1 MANNKIIQHVYIVGS
16 KGIPA
21 NYGGFETFVE
31 KLTKGQKNKQIKY
44 HVASRFDNSE
54 EAGKKQ
60 RFEYNGAD
68 VFSIDV
74 PNVGSAQ
81 AIVYDYKALKE
92 AIRISKQNQDKHPI
106 FYVLANRIGPFAKH
120 FAKEIHALGGRFYL
134 NPDGHEWARAKWPKP
149 VRKYWKY
156 SEKKMVAAADLIIA
170 DNPEIEKYIKKEY
183 SSFHPQ
189 TTYIAYGTD
198 VQRSKL
204 TMKDQKV
211 RDWFKQKRITEN
223 NYFLVVG
230 RFVPENNYETMIR
243 EFIAS
248 DTKKDFVL
256 VTNIEKNK
264 FYNQLKQRTHFDQ
277 DSRVKFVGTVYDQE
291 LLKYIR
297 ENAFAYFHGHEV
309 GGTNPSLLEA
319 LSMTRLNMLIDVSFN
334 KAVAKDGAMYWTKVV
349 GNLTAQINETEIYD
363 EKRIADYTKAARK
376 RVADEFTWES
386 IITKYE
392 GLFVS

>member
-1 MANNKIIQHVYIVGS
+1 MQHVYIVGS

-31 KLTKGQKNKQIKY
+31 KLTAGQENRQIKY

-54 EAGKKQ
+54 QAGKKQ

-74 PNVGSAQ
+74 PNIGSAQ

-243 EFIAS
+243 EFMTS
-248 DTKKDFVL
+248 RTKKDFVL
-256 VTNIEKNK
+256 VTNVEKNR
-264 FYNQLKQRTHFDQ
+264 FYERLKQRTHFDQ
-277 DSRVKFVGTVYDQE
+277 DPRIKFVGTVYDQE

-319 LSMTRLNMLIDVSFN
+319 LSMTRLNMLIDVPFN
-334 KAVAKDGAMYWTKVV
+334 RAVAKEGAMYWNKAI
-349 GNLTAQINETEIYD
+349 GNLTAQINQTETYD
-363 EKRIADYTKAARK
+363 KKRIIDYTQAARK
-376 RVADEFTWES
+376 RVTDEFTWES
-386 IITKYE
+386 IIAKYE
-392 GLFVS
+392 ELFVS

>member
-54 EAGKKQ
+54 QAGKKQ

>member
-1 MANNKIIQHVYIVGS
+1 MADNKIIQHVYIVGS

-31 KLTKGQKNKQIKY
+31 KLTAGQENRQIKY

-54 EAGKKQ
+54 QAGKKQ

-74 PNVGSAQ
+74 PNIGSAQ

-243 EFIAS
+243 EFMTS
-248 DTKKDFVL
+248 RTKKDFVL
-256 VTNIEKNK
+256 VTNVEKNR
-264 FYNQLKQRTHFDQ
+264 FYERLKQRTHFDQ
-277 DSRVKFVGTVYDQE
+277 DPRIKFVGTVYDQE

-319 LSMTRLNMLIDVSFN
+319 LSMTRLNMLIDVPFN
-334 KAVAKDGAMYWTKVV
+334 RAVAKEGAMYWNKAI
-349 GNLTAQINETEIYD
+349 GNLTAQINQTETYD
-363 EKRIADYTKAARK
+363 KKRITDYTQAARK
-376 RVADEFTWES
+376 RVTDEFTWES
-386 IITKYE
+386 IIAKYE
-392 GLFVS
+392 ELFVS

>member
-1 MANNKIIQHVYIVGS
+1 MADNKIIQHVYIVGS

-31 KLTKGQKNKQIKY
+31 KLTAGQENRQIKY

-54 EAGKKQ
+54 QAGKKQ

-74 PNVGSAQ
+74 PNIGSAQ

-156 SEKKMVAAADLIIA
+156 SEKKMVAAADLINA

-243 EFIAS
+243 EFMTS
-248 DTKKDFVL
+248 RTKKDFVL
-256 VTNIEKNK
+256 VTNVEKNR
-264 FYNQLKQRTHFDQ
+264 FYERLKQRTHFDQ
-277 DSRVKFVGTVYDQE
+277 DPRIKFVGTVYDQE

-319 LSMTRLNMLIDVSFN
+319 LSMTRLNMLIDVPFN
-334 KAVAKDGAMYWTKVV
+334 RAVAKEGAMYWNKAI
-349 GNLTAQINETEIYD
+349 GNLTAQINQTETYD
-363 EKRIADYTKAARK
+363 KKRIIDYTQAARK
-376 RVADEFTWES
+376 RVTDEFTWES
-386 IITKYE
+386 IIAKYE
-392 GLFVS
+392 ELFVS

>member
-1 MANNKIIQHVYIVGS
+1 MQHVYIVGS

-54 EAGKKQ
+54 QAGKKQ

>member
-31 KLTKGQKNKQIKY
+31 KLTAGQENRQIKY

-54 EAGKKQ
+54 QAGKKQ

-74 PNVGSAQ
+74 PNIGSAQ

-92 AIRISKQNQDKHPI
+92 AIRISKQNQDQHPI

-183 SSFHPQ
+183 SSFRLQ

-198 VQRSKL
+198 LQKSKL
-204 TMKDQKV
+204 TIKDQKV
-211 RDWFKQKRITEN
+211 RDWFTQKKIIEN

-243 EFIAS
+243 EFMAS
-248 DTKKDFVL
+248 RTKKNFVL
-256 VTNIEKNK
+256 VTNVEKNR
-264 FYNQLKQRTHFDQ
+264 FYERLKQRTHFDQ
-277 DSRVKFVGTVYDQE
+277 DPRIKFVGTVYDQE

-319 LSMTRLNMLIDVSFN
+319 LSITRLNMLIDVPFN
-334 KAVAKDGAMYWTKVV
+334 RAVAKEGAMYWNKAI
-349 GNLTAQINETEIYD
+349 GNLTAQINQTETYD
-363 EKRIADYTKAARK
+363 KKRIIDYTQAARK
-376 RVADEFTWES
+376 RVTDEFTWES
-386 IITKYE
+386 IIAKYE
-392 GLFVS
+392 ELFVS